1 MVRLIC
7 FLGIIGLFLSAWATK
22 PGDSEWIQL
31 FNGKDLSGW
40 RVNRAEGSFTVKDG
54 LLVAHSV
61 DLRSHLFYVGEG
73 DSPVAFKN
81 FELVVVARGEPDSNS
96 GIFIHTDYELR
107 DEKGHLANG
116 YEVNLNTSP
125 TVTKKTGSLY
135 DVVDLTERP
144 LDDTQWFETRIR
156 VEGKQIRVW
165 LNGNKV
171 IDYLEPENP
180 VRKPNRK
187 GRLLKPE
194 GGAIALQAHD
204 PESIW
209 HFKEIK
215 ITPLIEQG
223 SSR

>member
-1 MVRLIC
+1 MKLLY
-7 FLGIIGLFLSAWATK
+7 FLGLIGLFMAACATK
-22 PGDSEWIQL
+22 PRDSDWIHL

-40 RVNRAEGSFTVKDG
+40 QTNRAEGSFTVKDG

-61 DLRSHLFYVGEG
+61 NLRSHLFYVGEG
-73 DSPVAFKN
+73 ESPVVFRN
-81 FELVVVARGEPDSNS
+81 FELIVVARGEPNSNS

-107 DEKGHLANG
+107 DDKGHLANG

-135 DVVDLTERP
+135 DVVDLTEQP
-144 LDDTQWFETRIR
+144 LDDTQWFETRIK
-156 VEGKQIRVW
+156 VVGKRISVW

-180 VRKPNRK
+180 VRKPSRK
-187 GRLLKPE
+187 GRLLNPE

-204 PESIW
+204 TESLW
-209 HFKEIK
+209 YFKGIK
-215 ITPLIEQG
+215 LK
-223 SSR
+223 SLN

>member
-1 MVRLIC
+1 MMRFLC
-7 FLGIIGLFLSAWATK
+7 FLGIIGLFLPAWATK
-22 PGDSEWIQL
+22 PGDSDWIHL
-31 FNGKDLSGW
+31 FNGRDLSGW
-40 RVNRAEGSFTVKDG
+40 RTNRAEGSFTVRDG
-54 LLVAHSV
+54 LLVAHSL

-125 TVTKKTGSLY
+125 TVTQKTGSLY
-135 DVVDLTERP
+135 DVVDLTEQS
-144 LDDTQWFETRIR
+144 LDDTQWFETRIK
-156 VEGKQIRVW
+156 VDGKRISVW

-180 VRKPNRK
+180 VRKPIRE
-187 GRLLKPE
+187 GRLLNPK

-204 PESIW
+204 TESIW
-209 HFKEIK
+209 FFKEIK
-215 ITPLIEQG
+215 LKPLN
-223 SSR
+223 